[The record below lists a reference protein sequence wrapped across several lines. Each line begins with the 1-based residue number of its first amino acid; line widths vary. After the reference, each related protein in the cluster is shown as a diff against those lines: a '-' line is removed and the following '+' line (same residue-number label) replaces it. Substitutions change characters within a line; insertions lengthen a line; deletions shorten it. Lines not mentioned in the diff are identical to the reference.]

1 MPVKTLIDG
10 LLSIAIRQAASDIEG
25 TKDCPAGPS
34 IDVRTRETI
43 HSLAELK
50 IAFQPDLIAEE
61 RGTAKMSERELCVLI
76 ALVGSVLQISL
87 GWLIGKRIG
96 KKTAEMV
103 FSDWVKGKL

>member
-1 MPVKTLIDG
+1 
-10 LLSIAIRQAASDIEG
+10 
-25 TKDCPAGPS
+25 
-34 IDVRTRETI
+34 
-43 HSLAELK
+43 
-50 IAFQPDLIAEE
+50 
-61 RGTAKMSERELCVLI
+61 MSERELCVLI